1 MVNQERLKNL
11 LLELLQIDSLSRKEG
26 QVAARLKAICEEIGC
41 EVEVDDAGAKVGGDT
56 GNVIA
61 RLKGTN
67 SSAPPILLSA
77 HMDTVGPG
85 EGVKPIVEGDIIRT
99 DGTTVLGG
107 DDKSGIA
114 IIIELL
120 RCLQEQNVPHP
131 DIEVVFTVCEEVGL
145 LGSKYVDVSKLKA
158 RYGLV
163 LDSDDPGFLFTRGPA
178 TNHIEVVIRG
188 LEAHAGIAPEEGISA
203 IQVAGEALSQMK
215 LGRIDHETTANIGL
229 IGGGI
234 AFNVVPN
241 EVWLKCEARSIDID
255 KLTAQTEHMVRCFKD
270 AVAQHTVT
278 VGGKTTTARAE
289 IEVTRQYERLYLSDD
304 EAIVRLVKQ
313 AASNLGFQCKTMAF
327 GGGCDAN
334 IFSSR
339 DISVANLGT
348 GMRAIHTVNEWVDV
362 KDLYKGADIMMEILR
377 LAGQTKS

>member
-1 MVNQERLKNL
+1 
-11 LLELLQIDSLSRKEG
+11 
-26 QVAARLKAICEEIGC
+26 
-41 EVEVDDAGAKVGGDT
+41 
-56 GNVIA
+56 
-61 RLKGTN
+61 
-67 SSAPPILLSA
+67 
-77 HMDTVGPG
+77 MDTVGPG

-114 IIIELL
+114 IIIELM
-120 RCLQEQNVPHP
+120 RCLKEQGIPHP
-131 DIEVVFTVCEEVGL
+131 DIEAVFTICEEVGL
-145 LGSKYVDVSKLKA
+145 LGSKNVDVSRLRA

-203 IQVAGEALSQMK
+203 IQVASEAISQMK

-255 KLTAQTEHMVRCFKD
+255 KLTAQTEHMVQCFKD
-270 AVAQHTVT
+270 AVAKHSVAIN
-278 VGGKTTTARAE
+278 GKTTEARAE
-289 IEVTRQYERLYLSDD
+289 IQVERQYERLYLSD
-304 EAIVRLVKQ
+304 EEPIVNLVKQ
-313 AASNLGFQCKTMAF
+313 AASNLGLQCQTMPI

-339 DISVANLGT
+339 GITVANLGT

-362 KDLYKGADIMMEILR
+362 KDLYKGAEIMLEILR
-377 LAGQTKS
+377 LAGQAK